1 VVLGDL
7 SCALPLE
14 DLCYGCVVFPSFF
27 ILVAD
32 AVTVAVAAAV
42 TSCASFVVCYL
53 ALVMRLSCASSMV
66 LLSCLPSL
74 GFDKKKIS
82 ICYQGFFIIGLLL

>member
-1 VVLGDL
+1 VISLVRYLWK
-7 SCALPLE
+7 SCAK
-14 DLCYGCVVFPSFF
+14 VVWCC
-27 ILVAD
+27 LVASFQLQI
-32 AVTVAVAAAV
+32 VTVAVAATV

-53 ALVMRLSCASSMV
+53 ALVMRLSCASSVV